1 MDNNNIE
8 RDNDRKIIER
18 IIKIRKDAN
27 LSMSQFADKL
37 NLSRSTISLAER
49 GERAYTLRTRLD
61 ICEKFNVN
69 YDWLLT
75 GEGEM
80 YKETAESVLWLLQKE
95 YELDE
100 LDIEIVQNY
109 VELSPIERSVFKEYI
124 KKIKSG
130 KG

>member
-1 MDNNNIE
+1 MDNNKE
-8 RDNDRKIIER
+8 IINR
-18 IIKIRKDAN
+18 IIKIRYDAN
-27 LSMSQFADKL
+27 LSISQFAEKL
-37 NLSRSTISLAER
+37 NLSKSTISLAER
-49 GERAYTLRTRLD
+49 GERPYTERTRLD

-69 YDWLLT
+69 YDWLIT

>member
-1 MDNNNIE
+1 MNKEILN
-8 RDNDRKIIER
+8 RT
-18 IIKIRKDAN
+18 IKVRKDAN
-27 LSMSQFADKL
+27 LTQEAFGEKL
-37 NLSRSTISLAER
+37 FLTRSSISKIELGLR
-49 GERAYTLRTRLD
+49 DYTQKTLLD
-61 ICEKFNVN
+61 ICEKFNIN

>member
-27 LSMSQFADKL
+27 LSMAQFADKL

-61 ICEKFNVN
+61 ICEKFSVN

-95 YELDE
+95 YELDD